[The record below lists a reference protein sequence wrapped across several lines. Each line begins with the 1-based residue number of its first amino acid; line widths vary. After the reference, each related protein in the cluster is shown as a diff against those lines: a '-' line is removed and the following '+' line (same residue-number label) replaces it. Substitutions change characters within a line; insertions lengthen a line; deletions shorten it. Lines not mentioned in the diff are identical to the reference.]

1 MLCHTVLF
9 QKDHGTLDAMFT
21 LRHLVDRARSGD
33 TQEGLLCIFS
43 DCTKTFDTA
52 SRELM
57 LRRCEEVGVTG
68 PFLEAIGNVFENIC
82 MEVCLQG

>member
-1 MLCHTVLF
+1 M
-9 QKDHGTLDAMFT
+9 DAMFT

-33 TQEGLLCIFS
+33 NQEGIFT
-43 DCTKTFDTA
+43 DCTMAFDTA

-68 PFLEAIGNVFENIC
+68 P
-82 MEVCLQG
+82 CLKAMGKMFVWKK